1 MTDSYVPFND
11 VITSATII
19 CTLFVLLA
27 ASVVTDLRS
36 HRIPNILLAPALSLA
51 LLIHT
56 MNGGADSL
64 LLASGGFVTGLAMFL
79 PFYLVGGLAGGDVK
93 LLAVVGCFIGPWG
106 AVIAGLATMM
116 VGAVFGIVVIAWRR
130 FRPAFAVPALQLA
143 GAGITTIAYAPAIAA
158 GTLIALWYIGY
169 APAQIVGWPS

>member
-1 MTDSYVPFND
+1 MTDSYVSFND
-11 VITSATII
+11 VISNAAII
-19 CTLFVLLA
+19 CSLMVVLA
-27 ASVVTDLRS
+27 VAVVTDLRS

-64 LLASGGFVTGLAMFL
+64 LLATGGFVTGLAMLL
-79 PFYLVGGLAGGDVK
+79 PLYFMGGLAGGDVK
-93 LLAVVGCFIGPWG
+93 LLAVVGCFMGPWG

-130 FRPAFAVPALQLA
+130 IRPALDVPAMQLPDSE
-143 GAGITTIAYAPAIAA
+143 ITTIAYAPAIAA
-158 GTLIALWYIGY
+158 GTLIAWWYIGNSS
-169 APAQIVGWPS
+169 ANFLGWAI